1 MLLGGTT
8 FAAAFAISSSLKTAR
23 RIEALSVRGTH

>member
-8 FAAAFAISSSLKTAR
+8 FAAAFAISSSLKTAQA
-23 RIEALSVRGTH
+23 IAELKP